1 MYDQAKVLEEA
12 YATYRQLRKDRKPG
26 EAREY
31 LEANREKLIRYQE
44 VASVK
49 RNQAKFN
56 EMIRMVQRSSS
67 MDGDE
72 KARRISD
79 IRRRIDLMA
88 RRVAPGYEQ
97 SPAQ

>member
-12 YATYRQLRKDRKPG
+12 YPTYRQLRKDRKPG

-31 LEANREKLIRYQE
+31 LEANREKLIRYKE
-44 VASVK
+44 VAGVK

-56 EMIRMVQRSSS
+56 EMIRMVQRSPS

-79 IRRRIDLMA
+79 IRRRMDLMA

-97 SPAQ
+97 SRAQ